1 MPKTGIT
8 SNSAKFNK
16 NQKRLI
22 DRFGIGVSSGAC
34 QLCGVSC
41 SIASED
47 GIENI
52 NFTGREKKN
61 VPYKIQ
67 GRYIYNPIKGKETYR
82 KVKGQKDTKKYLVR
96 TGSMFKALS
105 WFKKFTNG
113 TDKLEFSEKETTHY
127 FSVKREGDFVSAK
140 IGFLGDVARALNN
153 GSNKDAGTRL
163 RGRRR
168 IMELAFSK
176 VKGVWKKTMKQ
187 KRLLE
192 NA

>member
-16 NQKRLI
+16 NQKRLVE
-22 DRFGIGVSSGAC
+22 RFGVGVSSGAC
-34 QLCGVSC
+34 QLCGVAC
-41 SIASED
+41 TVASED
-47 GIENI
+47 GLENI
-52 NFTGREKKN
+52 NFPGRAEKN

-67 GRYIYNPIKGKETYR
+67 GKYIYNPIAGKQTYK
-82 KVKGQKDTKKYLVR
+82 KVKEQKDTKKYLVR
-96 TGSMFKALS
+96 TGSLLKALT
-105 WFKKFTNG
+105 WFKKFVNG
-113 TDKLEFSEKETTHY
+113 TEKIETSEKEETH
-127 FSVKREGDFVSAK
+127 FFTIRREGEKVSAR

-153 GSNKDAGTRL
+153 GSAKDAGTRL

-176 VKGVWKKTMKQ
+176 VKTTWKKSMRQ